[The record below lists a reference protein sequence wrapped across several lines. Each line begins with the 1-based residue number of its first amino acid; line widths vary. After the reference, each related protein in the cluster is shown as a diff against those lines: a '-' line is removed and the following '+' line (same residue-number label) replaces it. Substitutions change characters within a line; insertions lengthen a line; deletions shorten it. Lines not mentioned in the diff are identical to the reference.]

1 MLINRQLGEFVLL
14 RRLAVGGQSEVFLAM
29 KEGPEEFSRPVVIK
43 ALPSKYRADP
53 QFVDLFYREAFLS
66 ARFSHPNVITVHD
79 ARILHGEHC
88 MVMDFISGQT
98 VADVAARGYKRG
110 KPPSLNQAVQIVSD
124 ACDGLHYTHEFRDLD
139 DTPYSVVHRD
149 VSPQNLM
156 VTYQGVTKV
165 FDFGIAKIQE
175 SGEEIDTLAGGKYAY
190 MSPEQCRAEEVDARS
205 DIFSLGIILY
215 ELTVGTRL
223 FRRDSKPR
231 VIKAVTEEEIKP
243 PSAYDNE
250 FPQFLENVIMKSL
263 EREPN
268 LRYQT
273 AAQMRDDLLQF
284 LAMHSHGRVRHEL
297 GEYVSDMFQEE
308 RRDIADTVSMVTE
321 GEIRPRDIGD
331 SLLENIGKEDVQGG
345 PDGELEVPMPEP
357 EEDET
362 IAQKILEEE
371 EQSASE
377 GSPDE
382 SDEPIQDSRPAS
394 ERSDLIDIEKMR
406 EAQRRNQRL
415 ADEVKRLR
423 GRQNI
428 LVGLLFLISAV
439 ALGLG
444 VHSALSAD
452 AGATSEEPIRIGSPR

>member
-29 KEGPEEFSRPVVIK
+29 KEGPDEFSRPVVIK
-43 ALPSKYRADP
+43 ALPSKYRTDP

-79 ARILHGEHC
+79 ARILRGEHC

-98 VADVAARGYKRG
+98 VADVAARGYQRG
-110 KPPSLNQAVQIVSD
+110 KPPTLNQAVQIVSD

-156 VTYQGVTKV
+156 VTYQGVIKV

-175 SGEEIDTLAGGKYAY
+175 SGAEIDTLAGGKYAY
-190 MSPEQCRAEEVDARS
+190 MSPEQCRGEEVDARS

-215 ELTVGTRL
+215 ELAVGTRL
-223 FRRDSKPR
+223 FRRDSKPK
-231 VIKAVTEEEIKP
+231 VIKAVTEEEITL
-243 PSAYDNE
+243 PSAFDDE

-284 LAMHSHGRVRHEL
+284 LAMNSHGRVRHEL
-297 GEYVSDMFQEE
+297 GEYVSEMFQEE
-308 RRDIADTVSMVTE
+308 RQDIARTVSMATE

-331 SLLENIGKEDVQGG
+331 SLLENIGKENVQAENEE
-345 PDGELEVPMPEP
+345 DLEVPMPEP
-357 EEDET
+357 EADDNIAEKIRAEDE
-362 IAQKILEEE
+362 L
-371 EQSASE
+371 SE
-377 GSPDE
+377 G
-382 SDEPIQDSRPAS
+382 DEPEDSSEERSREERPAS
-394 ERSDLIDIEKMR
+394 ERSDLISIEKMHQAR
-406 EAQRRNQRL
+406 DRNQRL
-415 ADEVKRLR
+415 VNEVNRLR

-444 VHSALSAD
+444 VHSALSGGQAQTD
-452 AGATSEEPIRIGSPR
+452 EPIQIGSPDR

>member
-29 KEGPEEFSRPVVIK
+29 KEGPDEFTRPVVIK
-43 ALPSKYRADP
+43 ALPSKYRTDP

-79 ARILHGEHC
+79 ARVLRGEHC

-98 VADVAARGYKRG
+98 VADVAARGYRQG
-110 KPPSLNQAVQIVSD
+110 KPPTRNQAVQIVSD
-124 ACDGLHYTHEFRDLD
+124 ACDGLHYAHEFRDLD

-190 MSPEQCRAEEVDARS
+190 MSPEQCRGESVDARS

-215 ELTVGTRL
+215 ELAVGTRL
-223 FRRDSKPR
+223 FRRDSKPK
-231 VIKAVTEEEIKP
+231 VINAVTEEEIQP
-243 PSAYDNE
+243 PSVYDDE
-250 FPQFLENVIMKSL
+250 FPQFLENVIMKAL

-284 LAMHSHGRVRHEL
+284 LAMNSHGRVRHEL
-297 GEYVSDMFQEE
+297 GEYVAELFQDE
-308 RRDIADTVSMVTE
+308 RDDIAKTVSMATE
-321 GEIRPRDIGD
+321 GKIHPRDIGD
-331 SLLENIGKEDVQGG
+331 SLLENIGKEDVRAEHEH
-345 PDGELEVPMPEP
+345 DLEVPMPEP
-357 EEDET
+357 EEDSG
-362 IAQKILEEE
+362 IAEKIRSEDAAQEDEDEERV
-371 EQSASE
+371 
-377 GSPDE
+377 DR
-382 SDEPIQDSRPAS
+382 DSLPVS
-394 ERSDLIDIEKMR
+394 ERSDLINIEKMQ
-406 EAQRRNQRL
+406 EARDRNQRL
-415 ADEVKRLR
+415 LNEVNRLR

-428 LVGLLFLISAV
+428 LVGLLFFISAV

-444 VHSALSAD
+444 VYSAMVTNGQTAD
-452 AGATSEEPIRIGSPR
+452 QPIKIGSPEK